1 MASSKKEVIQDSWK
15 EKKIGAS
22 EGQGR
27 GIFIGMYKY
36 LAKLKNKAEVWLQV
50 YLVPGN
56 KSQKEPKISSPSSLC
71 VSTCTLYSFF
81 AHLFT
86 SHEDSFDV
94 VH

>member
-50 YLVPGN
+50 YLVQETKVKKNPRFLLPPL
-56 KSQKEPKISSPSSLC
+56 SVSLHVHFILSLHIYLLHMKIVL
-71 VSTCTLYSFF
+71 T
-81 AHLFT
+81 
-86 SHEDSFDV
+86 
-94 VH
+94 